1 MVKTCVSISIL
12 AAILLTLAS
21 CTKVE
26 GKKASGQIA
35 AKVNGEEISAQQ
47 VYDAIARSGGVP
59 PGAQGKLAAARVLD
73 RIIDQELLVQKA
85 HEAKLDRD
93 PSVMQSIK
101 SARRQILGQAYI
113 AKAIRAV
120 PKVSREE
127 IESFYRLN
135 PALFER
141 RRIYRFVELAVA
153 APAEQLGALEVVAS
167 GTTRLDD
174 VESWLKSQELPFQV
188 LTSSAPAEEIPM
200 NVLRQVVELRDGQIA
215 VFATPRGASV
225 LQLMHAAEA
234 PVSEQEA
241 MSVIAGYLLNR
252 KRLDIVQVEVRKLRE
267 RAKIE
272 YGNGFEPPLVTAPHL
287 TAAAPPALRAQS
299 PAVIAGGTRTSLEV
313 VTPRDTQ
320 IR

>member
-1 MVKTCVSISIL
+1 MVKSCVSISIL

-21 CTKVE
+21 CAKVE
-26 GKKASGQIA
+26 GKKPFA
-35 AKVNGEEISAQQ
+35 AKVNGEDISAQQ
-47 VYDAIARSGGVP
+47 VYDASARGGGVP
-59 PGAQGKLAAARVLD
+59 PGAEGKLAAARVLD

-93 PSVMQSIK
+93 PSVMQAIK
-101 SARRQILGQAYI
+101 SARRQILGQAYL
-113 AKAIRAV
+113 AKAISAV

-167 GTTRLDD
+167 GTTHLDD
-174 VESWLKSQELPFQV
+174 VESWLKSQQLPFKV
-188 LTSSAPAEEIPM
+188 LTSSAPAEQIPM

-299 PAVIAGGTRTSLEV
+299 PAVIARGTRTSLEV